1 MKSYI
6 DSLYQDGVGK
16 DVTGYYFEQ
25 PFMGQITSMRPLAGG
40 GLRVYVKL
48 ESTIYIKGD
57 PRDSLA
63 LDGEEIFNGGRGLT
77 RNLHAYL

>member
-6 DSLYQDGVGK
+6 EALYQDGVDK

-25 PFMGQITSMRPLAGG
+25 PFKGKITSVRPVYGDNV
-40 GLRVYVKL
+40 RVYVAL
-48 ESTIYIKGD
+48 EHTIYIKGD

-63 LDGEEIFNGGRGLT
+63 LDGADIFEGGRGLT
-77 RNLHAYL
+77 RNLHVYL